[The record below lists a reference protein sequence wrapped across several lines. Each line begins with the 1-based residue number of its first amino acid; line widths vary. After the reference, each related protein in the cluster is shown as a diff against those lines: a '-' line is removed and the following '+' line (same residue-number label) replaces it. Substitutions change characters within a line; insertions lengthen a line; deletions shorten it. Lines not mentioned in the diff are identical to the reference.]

1 MRTNHQHQYSGEVV
15 KMVNRTKLNIWVG
28 ILAAVFL
35 VLDYLTGF
43 AIVHFRS
50 FEWLMDKNTAF
61 RLHHYFL
68 PALTFFVLWHI
79 LLSFQHYVLNKK
91 VTSKRIRKIFF
102 TGSIV
107 VSAFLSLI
115 LLDLVL
121 TY

>member
-1 MRTNHQHQYSGEVV
+1 
-15 KMVNRTKLNIWVG
+15 MVNRTKLNIWVG

>member
-1 MRTNHQHQYSGEVV
+1 VRMI
-15 KMVNRTKLNIWVG
+15 NRTKLNIWVG
-28 ILAAVFL
+28 IFASIFL

-61 RLHHYFL
+61 KLHHYFL
-68 PALTFFVLWHI
+68 PALTFFFFWHL
-79 LLSFQHYVLNKK
+79 LLSFQNYVFNKK
-91 VTSKRIRKIFF
+91 FKSKKVRRIFF
-102 TGSIV
+102 YTSIAI
-107 VSAFLSLI
+107 SGFLSLV